1 MPPGSGFKDA
11 QRTDPLDGLEQLRRR
26 REMSDCLHC
35 DIIELVQK
43 RIEGGG
49 ADIAELASMIVESL
63 AEVVLLAPEDEQAKL
78 MADAFAH
85 FGHMFLEKSGA
96 MEGSGS
102 TH

>member
-1 MPPGSGFKDA
+1 
-11 QRTDPLDGLEQLRRR
+11 
-26 REMSDCLHC
+26 MSDCLHC

-63 AEVVLLAPEDEQAKL
+63 AEVVLLAPEDDQAKL
-78 MADAFAH
+78 MADALAH

-96 MEGSGS
+96 MEEGSGS